1 MSKGRLY
8 IVSAPSGTGK
18 TSLTHALI
26 EKLAERGRKARFS
39 VSYTTRKPRPGE
51 KNDVDYHFL
60 STEEFQAMAAKDA
73 FLEHAEVFGRHY
85 GTGREVTEKALNKGI
100 DVILDI
106 DWQGAQQVRERMPDA
121 VGIFLKPP
129 SLVELE
135 RRLRRRGQDDDATIA
150 MRMEEAEAEL
160 AHANEYD
167 HVLVN
172 DDFQH
177 TLMEM
182 MGIFIN
188 GGTGE

>member
-1 MSKGRLY
+1 MSSKGRLY

-51 KNDVDYHFL
+51 KNDVDYHFVSL
-60 STEEFQAMAAKDA
+60 DEFQAMIAKDA

-85 GTGREVTEKALNKGI
+85 GTGREATEKALAKGI

-135 RRLRRRGQDDDATIA
+135 RRLRRRGQDDETTIA
-150 MRMEEAEAEL
+150 ARMEEAESEL
-160 AHANEYD
+160 AHAGEYD

-172 DDFQH
+172 EDFQH

-182 MGIFIN
+182 LGIF
-188 GGTGE
+188 TSSKAR

>member
-26 EKLAERGRKARFS
+26 DQLAERGRKARFS

-51 KNDVDYHFL
+51 KQGKDYHFI
-60 STEEFQAMAAKDA
+60 STEEFQQMVNTDA
-73 FLEHAEVFGRHY
+73 FLEHAEVFGRYY
-85 GTGREVTEKALNKGI
+85 GTGREVTEQVLDQGV
-100 DVILDI
+100 DLILDI
-106 DWQGAQQVRERMPDA
+106 DWQGAQQVRRSRPES
-121 VGIFLKPP
+121 VSIFLKPP
-129 SLVELE
+129 SLTELE

-160 AHANEYD
+160 AHASEYD

-182 MGIFIN
+182 ISIFLN
-188 GGTGE
+188 GGAGA

>member
-1 MSKGRLY
+1 MSNKGRLF

-51 KNDVDYHFL
+51 KNDLDYHFV
-60 STEEFQAMAAKDA
+60 SKDVFTQMVAEDA
-73 FLEHAEVFGRHY
+73 FIEHAEVFGRHY
-85 GTGREVTEKALNKGI
+85 GTGREATEKALKKGI

-129 SLVELE
+129 SLTELE
-135 RRLRRRGQDDDATIA
+135 RRLRRRGQDDETTIA
-150 MRMEEAEAEL
+150 SRMEEAESEL
-160 AHANEYD
+160 AHASEYD

-172 DDFQH
+172 EDFQH

-182 MGIFIN
+182 LGIFTN
-188 GGTGE
+188 GKSS

>member
-1 MSKGRLY
+1 MSSKGRLY

-51 KNDVDYHFL
+51 KNDVDYHFVSL
-60 STEEFQAMAAKDA
+60 DEFQAMIAKDA

-85 GTGREVTEKALNKGI
+85 GTGREATEKALAKGI

-135 RRLRRRGQDDDATIA
+135 RRLRRRGQDDETTIA
-150 MRMEEAEAEL
+150 ARMEEAESEL
-160 AHANEYD
+160 AHAGEYD

-172 DDFQH
+172 EDFQH

-182 MGIFIN
+182 LGIFTN
-188 GGTGE
+188 SKAS